1 MTGGLADRRWSSDDA
16 TAAWGY
22 CLRVTGGDSERR
34 QPRGSHGA
42 PGGRGGGWAVRL
54 LKVGSPPAS
63 DKIQLQ
69 VCDTPQGERHT
80 ETATTVSE
88 DERANAV
95 TLGRC

>member
-1 MTGGLADRRWSSDDA
+1 MR
-16 TAAWGY
+16 
-22 CLRVTGGDSERR
+22 GDSPEAATE
-34 QPRGSHGA
+34 PRGDG
-42 PGGRGGGWAVRL
+42 GGGWAVRF

-95 TLGRC
+95 TLGRR